1 MPARRGAFTLIE
13 LLVVIAII
21 AILIALLVPAVQ
33 KVRAAAA
40 RTQCENNMK
49 QIGLALAN
57 FENAWKFFPPGA
69 VRAALP
75 KLGIPANVK
84 HSWPPFI
91 LPYLEQQAVY
101 QIYDFKSDWTAASNK
116 AARETIIPTF
126 YCPANPGGARVVP
139 ITSPASVNVAITD
152 YGPDNSY
159 DPLLETQSP
168 PLVDKT
174 PSGNRNG
181 ILQVAKPH
189 TVREITDGLSNTLI
203 MSEDAGRPD
212 NWFTNGSKGPPSTS
226 ADDIGWANDGNEY
239 ITHGFL
245 EDGSKNPGPCHT
257 NCTNGDEVYSFHSGG
272 AVHAFADGSVHFV
285 RRDITIK
292 LFVKLITYAGED
304 EAPTDY

>member
-1 MPARRGAFTLIE
+1 MPARRAAFTLIE

-49 QIGLALAN
+49 QIGLALCN
-57 FENAWKFFPPGA
+57 FENAWKCFPPGA

-91 LPYLEQQAVY
+91 LPYLEQQAVF

-116 AARETIIPTF
+116 AARETLIPTF
-126 YCPANPGGARVVP
+126 ICPANPSGARVVA

-152 YGPDNSY
+152 YGPDNAYSSA
-159 DPLLETQSP
+159 LEPTY
-168 PLVDKT
+168 VDKT

-181 ILQVAKPH
+181 ILQVAKTR
-189 TVREITDGLSNTLI
+189 TVREITDGLSNTLL
-203 MSEDAGRPD
+203 MSEDAGRPEVWRTD
-212 NWFTNGSKGPPSTS
+212 GMHGTSTT

-239 ITHGFL
+239 ITHGFNDL
-245 EDGSKNPGPCHT
+245 GTSNPGPCHT
-257 NCTNGDEVYSFHSGG
+257 NCTNGDEVFSFHNGG
-272 AVHAFADGSVHFV
+272 AVHAFADGSVHFI
-285 RRDITIK
+285 RKDMTIK
-292 LFVKLITYAGED
+292 LFVRLITYAGED